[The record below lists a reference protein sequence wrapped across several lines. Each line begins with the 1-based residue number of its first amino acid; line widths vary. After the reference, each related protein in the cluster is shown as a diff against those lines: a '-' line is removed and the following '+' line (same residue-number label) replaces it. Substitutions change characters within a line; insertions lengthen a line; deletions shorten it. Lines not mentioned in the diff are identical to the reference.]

1 MAEILL
7 KAEAGR
13 PKGSAASR
21 RLRTQGKIPG
31 VVYGPSVDA
40 TPITVDWRE
49 LRATLVTEKGLN
61 AVITLDVEGDRQLAV
76 VKELQRHPVR
86 REVLHVDFLAVSRDV
101 EIHAE
106 VPLVL
111 AGEASK
117 VMSERGVVEQAM
129 SSLTVLAKP
138 DAVPGHLDVDI
149 SELEVGSTITVGDLD
164 LPPGVTIDIDPTWAV
179 VTASVTRA
187 VEAEAAGEG
196 EEAAAEGEEA
206 GAEGEAG
213 GEASGDESAE

>member
-7 KAEAGR
+7 KADSGR

-21 RLRTQGKIPG
+21 RLRAQGKIPG
-31 VVYGPSVDA
+31 VVYGPTTEPTS
-40 TPITVDWRE
+40 ITIDWRE

-61 AVITLDVEGDRQLAV
+61 ALITLDVDGNRQLAV

-86 REVLHVDFLAVSRDV
+86 RDVLHIDFLAVARNKPIYAD
-101 EIHAE
+101 

-111 AGEASK
+111 TGEAAK
-117 VMSERGVVEQAM
+117 VVAERGVVEQAM

-138 DAVPGHLDVDI
+138 DDIPGHLDVDI
-149 SELEVGSTITVGDLD
+149 SELEVGHTITIADLE
-164 LPPGVTIDIDPTWAV
+164 LPPSVTTDVDTEWAV

-187 VEAEAAGEG
+187 VEAEAAATEG
-196 EEAAAEGEEA
+196 EEAAEGEETTE
-206 GAEGEAG
+206 AEE
-213 GEASGDESAE
+213 SPGDESAE